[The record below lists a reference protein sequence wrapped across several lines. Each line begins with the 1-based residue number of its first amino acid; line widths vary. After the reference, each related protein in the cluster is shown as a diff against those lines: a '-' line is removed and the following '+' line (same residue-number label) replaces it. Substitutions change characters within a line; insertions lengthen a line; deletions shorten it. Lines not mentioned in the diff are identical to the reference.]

1 MIVDK
6 VKNPLFLD
14 PSAPC
19 AGCASAVEVDQEI
32 VSFALAELSYGECQL
47 NSVRVENFKQQ
58 VTVVVLCSGDISIML
73 LRWWPASSTASTW

>member
-1 MIVDK
+1 MIDK

-14 PSAPC
+14 ASAPC

-47 NSVRVENFKQQ
+47 NSVTVDNIKQQ
-58 VTVVVLCSGDISIML
+58 VSVVVVSL
-73 LRWWPASSTASTW
+73 

>member
-1 MIVDK
+1 MGLFIYIGVRVALEPNLLK
-6 VKNPLFLD
+6 INCETSNFSLFLD

-58 VTVVVLCSGDISIML
+58 VPVVSVFL
-73 LRWWPASSTASTW
+73 

>member
-1 MIVDK
+1 MRVALEPNLLKI
-6 VKNPLFLD
+6 NCETSNFSLFLD

-58 VTVVVLCSGDISIML
+58 VPVVSVFL
-73 LRWWPASSTASTW
+73 

>member
-6 VKNPLFLD
+6 VKVSLFLD

-58 VTVVVLCSGDISIML
+58 VTVVQVSL
-73 LRWWPASSTASTW
+73 

>member
-32 VSFALAELSYGECQL
+32 VNFALAELSYGACQMCIK
-47 NSVRVENFKQQ
+47 VENFKQQ

>member
-32 VSFALAELSYGECQL
+32 VSFALAELSYGACQMCIK
-47 NSVRVENFKQQ
+47 VENFKQQ
-58 VTVVVLCSGDISIML
+58 VTVVYSGVVIFL
-73 LRWWPASSTASTW
+73 

>member
-1 MIVDK
+1 MRVALEPTLLKI
-6 VKNPLFLD
+6 NCETSNFSLFLD

-47 NSVRVENFKQQ
+47 NSALWAWMVVFSKS
-58 VTVVVLCSGDISIML
+58 VVLT
-73 LRWWPASSTASTW
+73 LRR